1 MSEMSIWEH
10 FVNTMKHKYAT
21 ASGRASR
28 KEYWS
33 FVLCSVIITFMAMI
47 LDEIWGTKEA
57 ISKTIYIIFLIPSL
71 TITIRRLHD
80 VNKSGFWYLIQII
93 PMLGTIYLLYLMI
106 KPTQSNDNQYG
117 PSLLNHEE

>member
-33 FVLCSVIITFMAMI
+33 FTLCSIMITFIAVV
-47 LDEIWGTKEA
+47 LDEIWGTKEV
-57 ISKTIYIIFLIPSL
+57 ISKTIYCFLDTEPYYYYKTL
-71 TITIRRLHD
+71 T
-80 VNKSGFWYLIQII
+80 
-93 PMLGTIYLLYLMI
+93 
-106 KPTQSNDNQYG
+106 
-117 PSLLNHEE
+117 

>member
-1 MSEMSIWEH
+1 
-10 FVNTMKHKYAT
+10 MKYKYAT

-33 FVLCSVIITFMAMI
+33 FVLCSIMITFIAMI

-80 VNKSGFWYLIQII
+80 INKSGFWYLIQII
-93 PMLGTIYLLYLMI
+93 PVLGTIYLLYLMI
-106 KPTQSNDNQYG
+106 KPTQPNDNQYG
-117 PSLLNHEE
+117 SSLLNK